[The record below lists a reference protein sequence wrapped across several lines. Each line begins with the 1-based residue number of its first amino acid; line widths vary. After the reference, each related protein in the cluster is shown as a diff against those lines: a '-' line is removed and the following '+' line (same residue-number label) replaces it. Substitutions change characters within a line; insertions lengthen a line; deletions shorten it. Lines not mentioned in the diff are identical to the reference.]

1 MWVPLL
7 ATKKGLWFSH
17 FAFICLLITQS
28 YSLSVSNV
36 TTELSSSCLIPLRCR
51 MPFAPI
57 SQISDT
63 LHHLLLSL
71 LWNTIPAHHWG
82 KFSLYHCCLTSG
94 TLWASSTTI
103 FTASWTAGD
112 STSRAHLYTCFL
124 KLLLVLNAPVEVS
137 QGVDSEME
145 IRIQALIFMLCLQI
159 SRLGRL
165 VKIIYISYCQIFIHV
180 AQTH

>member
-1 MWVPLL
+1 MGVTLHV
-7 ATKKGLWFSH
+7 TKKGLWFSR

-36 TTELSSSCLIPLRCR
+36 TTELSSSCLISLRCW

-63 LHHLLLSL
+63 LHHLVLSL
-71 LWNTIPAHHWG
+71 LWNTILAHHWWR
-82 KFSLYHCCLTSG
+82 FSLYHCYLTSE
-94 TLWASSTTI
+94 TLWAPPTTI
-103 FTASWTAGD
+103 LTGSWTAGD
-112 STSRAHLYTCFL
+112 STSRLHLYICFL
-124 KLLLVLNAPVEVS
+124 RPLLVWNAPVEVS

-145 IRIQALIFMLCLQI
+145 MRAQALIFMLCLQT
-159 SRLGRL
+159 LGRL

-180 AQTH
+180 AQIH